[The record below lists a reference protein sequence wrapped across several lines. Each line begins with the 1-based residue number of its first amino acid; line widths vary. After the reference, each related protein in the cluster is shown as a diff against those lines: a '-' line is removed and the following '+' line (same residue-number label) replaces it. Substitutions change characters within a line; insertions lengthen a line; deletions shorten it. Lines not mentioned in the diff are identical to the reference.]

1 MVNLDKIIS
10 GLSQSGAAAGLAGG
24 LAGGT
29 LVGAFGSKKG
39 RKTMKK
45 VATVGGLALVG
56 GMAYKAYRD
65 YQDRQQRAAGGHAGP
80 VGRTPATAL
89 GPQAP
94 GTAAAVAAERPWP
107 AADDRWRAISA
118 RDFEAAVNEPPVG
131 ESRSLLIVRAMI
143 AAAMADGH
151 LDPAEQGTLFR
162 EIDRLDLS
170 AEEKGMMLDELRRP
184 WPVHALVSRC
194 REPETAIEVYAASLL
209 AIDESRP
216 EGARYL
222 SELARLLQ
230 LPASLVGEIHAAA
243 AIEEAPRLAE
253 PA

>member
-45 VATVGGLALVG
+45 VAKVGGLALVG
-56 GMAYKAYRD
+56 GLAYKAYRD
-65 YQDRQQRAAGGHAGP
+65 YQDGQQRTAGGHDAS

-107 AADDRWRAISA
+107 AADDRWSKVSA
-118 RDFEAAVNEPPVG
+118 RDFEAVVAEPPVG

-143 AAAMADGH
+143 AAAMSDGH
-151 LDPAEQGTLFR
+151 LDSAEQGTLFR

-170 AEEKGMMLDELRRP
+170 PEEKGMMLDELRRP
-184 WPVHALVSRC
+184 WPVHAIVARC
-194 REPETAIEVYAASLL
+194 REPETAIEVYTASLL

-216 EGARYL
+216 EGANYL
-222 SELARLLQ
+222 GELARLLQ
-230 LPASLVGEIHAAA
+230 LPSNLVGEIHAATLA
-243 AIEEAPRLAE
+243 QQTPRLAE